1 MKHLNAIFEGLG
13 SAILLAYRAFASLPS
28 APRIIKRVIEQVYL
42 AGYSTLPI
50 VSILS
55 FFIGAVL
62 ALQSGISLQNFGAKQ
77 LIGTLVGESLVR
89 ELGPLMVSILL
100 AGRVASATT
109 AELASMK
116 VYQEIDA
123 LETMNIPPA
132 RFLVLPRLL
141 ANLFYMPVLTM
152 IGIIIG
158 WFGGAI
164 VCEYVGFIGVDSEQY
179 FHSLTQFMTIR
190 KVFDG
195 LIKAEIFG
203 FCIILIACNTGLR
216 TKGGPR
222 EIGYA
227 VTRSVVLSLITI
239 LILDYFITKALA

>member
-13 SAILLAYRAFASLPS
+13 SAILLAYRAFVSLPT

-116 VYQEIDA
+116 VYQEVDA

-141 ANLFYMPVLTM
+141 ANLFYMPILTM
-152 IGIIIG
+152 VGIIIG

-179 FHSLTQFMTIR
+179 FHSLTEFMTIR

>member
-13 SAILLAYRAFASLPS
+13 SAVLLAYRAFASLPD
-28 APRIIKRVIEQVYL
+28 APRIIKRVVEQAFIGGYL
-42 AGYSTLPI
+42 TLPI
-50 VSILS
+50 VAMLS
-55 FFIGAVL
+55 FFIGAEL

-89 ELGPLMVSILL
+89 ELGPVMVSIML

-116 VYQEIDA
+116 VYQEVDA
-123 LETMNIPPA
+123 LITMNIPPE
-132 RFLVLPRLL
+132 RFLVLPRLMAVL
-141 ANLFYMPVLTM
+141 LYMPVLTI

-164 VCEYVGFIGVDSEQY
+164 VCEYVGFIGVSSEQY
-179 FHSLTQFMTIR
+179 FHSLTQFMTIS
-190 KVFDG
+190 KVMDG
-195 LIKAEIFG
+195 LIKSEIFG

-216 TKGGPR
+216 TRGGPR
-222 EIGYA
+222 EIGFA

>member
-13 SAILLAYRAFASLPS
+13 SAILLAYRAFASLPT

-77 LIGTLVGESLVR
+77 FIGTLVGESLVR

-100 AGRVASATT
+100 AGRVASAIT
-109 AELASMK
+109 AELASMQ
-116 VYQEIDA
+116 VYQEVDA

-141 ANLFYMPVLTM
+141 ANLFYMPVLT
-152 IGIIIG
+152 IVGIIIG

-164 VCEYVGFIGVDSEQY
+164 VCEYVSFIGVDSEQY

-239 LILDYFITKALA
+239 LILNYFITKALA

>member
-13 SAILLAYRAFASLPS
+13 SAVTLAYRAFASLPN
-28 APRIIKRVIEQVYL
+28 APRIIKRVVEQAYL
-42 AGYSTLPI
+42 GGYSTLPI

-116 VYQEIDA
+116 VYQEVDA
-123 LETMNIPPA
+123 LVTMNIPPE

-141 ANLFYMPVLTM
+141 AVLLYMPILT
-152 IGIIIG
+152 IVGIVIG
-158 WFGGAI
+158 WFGGAV
-164 VCEYVGFIGVDSEQY
+164 VCEYVGFIGVDAEQY
-179 FHSLTQFMTIR
+179 FHSLTQFLTVT
-190 KVFDG
+190 KVMDG
-195 LIKAEIFG
+195 LIKSEIFG
-203 FCIILIACNTGLR
+203 FTIILIACNTGLR
-216 TKGGPR
+216 TRGGPR

>member
-1 MKHLNAIFEGLG
+1 MKQFNSVFEGLG
-13 SAILLAYRAFASLPS
+13 SAVTLAYRSFASLPN
-28 APRIIKRVIEQVYL
+28 APRIIKRVVEQAYL
-42 AGYSTLPI
+42 GGYSTLPI

-116 VYQEIDA
+116 VYQEVDA
-123 LETMNIPPA
+123 LVTMNIPPE

-141 ANLFYMPVLTM
+141 AVLVYMPILT
-152 IGIIIG
+152 IVGIVIG
-158 WFGGAI
+158 WFGGAV
-164 VCEYVGFIGVDSEQY
+164 VCEYVSFIGVDAEQY
-179 FHSLTQFMTIR
+179 FHSLTQFLTIT
-190 KVFDG
+190 KVIDG
-195 LIKAEIFG
+195 LIKSEIFG
-203 FCIILIACNTGLR
+203 FTIILIACNTGLR

>member
-1 MKHLNAIFEGLG
+1 MKPLNAIFEGLG
-13 SAILLAYRAFASLPS
+13 SAVTLAYRAFASLPN
-28 APRIIKRVIEQVYL
+28 APRIIKRVVEQVYL
-42 AGYSTLPI
+42 GGYATLPI

-89 ELGPLMVSILL
+89 ELGPVMVSILL

-123 LETMNIPPA
+123 LVTMNIPPE
-132 RFLVLPRLL
+132 RFLVLPRLIAVL
-141 ANLFYMPVLTM
+141 LYMPVITM

-164 VCEYVGFIGVDSEQY
+164 VCEYVGFIGVDASQY
-179 FHSLTQFMTIR
+179 FHSLTQFLTMS

-195 LIKAEIFG
+195 LIKSEIFG
-203 FCIILIACNTGLR
+203 FSIILIACNTGLR
-216 TKGGPR
+216 TRGGPR
-222 EIGYA
+222 EVGFA